1 MGKEVGASLSPE
13 SYMEG
18 GGLINDVDVRWKE
31 CRFELWDYNG
41 KVPVAVPALKVTMD
55 VIGDDEAVEVVQYFS
70 AGNAKD
76 WTPSK
81 DGRKLVSVGAA
92 SGITKTSNLAILIT
106 SLIEAKFPPDKI
118 EEDCT
123 IFEGMEAHM
132 VRVKAPERKGLVR
145 TPRADGKEYESQNLV
160 VDKILKFPW
169 DKKVGK
175 DTGKAT
181 EKESSGPSGEDMTDK
196 AQNIIMEI
204 LEKNPKGL
212 DKKKLTNAVFN
223 ALKTDSDR
231 NEIVKMVY
239 DEEFL
244 KTGPWSYEKGVV
256 GG

>member
-1 MGKEVGASLSPE
+1 MSKEQAAGLNPDGFV
-13 SYMEG
+13 EG

-92 SGITKTSNLAILIT
+92 SGINKTSNLAILIT
-106 SLIEAKFPPDKI
+106 SMIEAKFPPDKI

-123 IFEGMEAHM
+123 IFEGVEAHM
-132 VRVKAPERKGLVR
+132 VRVKAPERKGIVR

-169 DKKVGK
+169 DKKAGK
-175 DTGKAT
+175 DTGKT
-181 EKESSGPSGEDMTDK
+181 KGEESSGPSGEDMTDK
-196 AQNIIMEI
+196 AQNVIMEI

-239 DEEFL
+239 DDEFL
-244 KTGPWSYEKGVV
+244 KAGPWSYEKGVV